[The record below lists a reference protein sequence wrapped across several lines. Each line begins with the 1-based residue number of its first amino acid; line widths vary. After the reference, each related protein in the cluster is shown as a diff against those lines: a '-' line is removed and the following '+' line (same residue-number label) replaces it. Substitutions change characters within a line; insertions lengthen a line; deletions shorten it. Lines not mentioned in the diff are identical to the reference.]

1 VHRLHDRGDRD
12 MSEREAWDEGY
23 RAGREDATGSIRA
36 GKSMSRENPY
46 ALKCGKC
53 GCDLLCP
60 DAIHVL
66 DCGEKVEL

>member
-1 VHRLHDRGDRD
+1 

-23 RAGREDATGSIRA
+23 RAGREDAMGSICA
-36 GKSMSRENPY
+36 GASIGRENPY

-53 GCDLLCP
+53 GCDLRYP

-66 DCGEKVEL
+66 DCGEEAHNDHAH